1 MEVRKPIFVIGA
13 GRSGS
18 TALHRILIQH
28 PNAAWLSG
36 FCSKYPNR
44 PERNRQFMQAI
55 DVPLIGSYLT
65 RRFKSWEVYD
75 FWETFCRGFATP
87 YRDLLASDVTPY
99 TKKSVVQVM
108 EKMLTPKRNRLCI
121 KITGW
126 PRIGFLREIF
136 PDARFVHI
144 LRDGRAVANS
154 NIQVDFWD
162 GWLGPSRWKFGD
174 LTPGEMEA
182 WKRHHE
188 SFVALAGIEWN
199 RLMAATIKASQ
210 PLGPDTFLEIK
221 YEDAC
226 ADPVSAF
233 RKIADFCELA
243 WSEAFEKSVRQSALQ
258 SQNTKWQRDLTPD
271 QQRILEDVVCDYLK
285 VFGYI

>member
-28 PNAAWLSG
+28 PNVAWLSG
-36 FCSKYPNR
+36 LCSKYPSR
-44 PERNRQFMQAI
+44 PERNRLFLQAI
-55 DVPLIGSYLT
+55 DYPLIGSYLT
-65 RRFKSWEVYD
+65 RRIKAWEVYD
-75 FWETFCRGFATP
+75 FWETYCRGFAIP
-87 YRDLLASDVTPY
+87 YRDLLAEDVTPY
-99 TKKSVVQVM
+99 TKKSVIQVM
-108 EKMLTPKRNRLCI
+108 EKMLTSRRNRLCI

-162 GWLGPSRWKFGD
+162 GWQGPTRWKFGD
-174 LTPGEMEA
+174 LTPEEQEA
-182 WKRHHE
+182 WKRHNE

-210 PLGPDTFLEIK
+210 PLGPEAFLEVK

-226 ADPVSAF
+226 ADPVAAF
-233 RKIADFCELA
+233 RKIAGFCELP
-243 WSEAFEKSVRQSALQ
+243 WSAEFERSVQDSALQ
-258 SQNTKWQRDLTPD
+258 SQNTKWQRDLTPE

-285 VFGYI
+285 VFGYV